1 MKSILIFLLASV
13 QLLALEIVLNSGKES
28 KVNYAILHVMD
39 AKPFLCQTIPDA
51 LDKKHYICKI
61 DRPINK
67 PIESKKM
74 KLAELDF
81 YEKEGVFYVT
91 IDPKVDS
98 KLIPVEESLF
108 LNSEILTKPK
118 EKLYSHWTI
127 LLQEKP
133 LYEENSVRDGLDF
146 PVDFPKYQKPYI
158 GALDLNGAP
167 ISYAQS
173 KDIQLYLDVKQAY
186 ENGYYDSVVKDVKR
200 ILTLFPNSIFRSEL
214 ELYQMRAMDK
224 ILSAKGE
231 DKTDNLAFNDNDIV
245 NVGKRWTKE
254 FASDE
259 NIPEVLMLMTKS
271 YIKIGS
277 KSDANYFIDIL
288 VSEHPDSLFT
298 KRAILLYADNLFLKK
313 EKDKAMKLYLD
324 VLYSAQD
331 LDIAS
336 EAAIRLSDHQ
346 MDAGKMKEAKEY
358 LLKVLNVN
366 AQFLLKDKE
375 ASYKLARRLFE
386 HRLYDVA
393 AKITDLLLENTPKKA
408 DNRELLLKESGDW
421 HAKANEVEA
430 AHTRYQE
437 YLADYKNS
445 GEYVQEVNESLDE
458 LFFKR
463 SENNETK
470 LANYY
475 DKLIEKYS
483 NEIGQKALLEKAKL
497 FLKQQ
502 RYEEVLG
509 LQKELGKLPD
519 RFEIKP
525 EELIYE
531 AAKALALQNLQKD
544 ECQNVVSM
552 IEEYKLHIDEPEHE
566 EKLFKCFMRVSRY
579 ERAREISSG
588 HLKDSSLESRYKW
601 AQKEVQALFMMGKY
615 KEALAFKEDLK
626 TLSFSLREKIGL
638 ETIRDLFFSLV
649 KLKNL
654 EGAASL
660 CESIKILYPDESTN
674 LDIYYEIVKMAG
686 DAKNDLLLVTYAQ
699 ATIEMQ
705 KKFKSTALTP
715 VVEFS
720 YIDALKRLGR
730 DEEALRIAESLLPLS
745 LGNRDKIRLY
755 YQAGELSLKL
765 KESVKAKEYFTQ
777 CIAINDNS
785 SWKSIC
791 QQNLDLLIAQ

>member
-1 MKSILIFLLASV
+1 MKFILIFLLASV

-28 KVNYAILHVMD
+28 KINYAILHVMD
-39 AKPFLCQTIPDA
+39 VKPFSCQTLPDA

-61 DRPINK
+61 SRPINK

-74 KLAELDF
+74 KLAEIDF
-81 YEKEGVFYVT
+81 YEKDGEFYVT
-91 IDPKVDS
+91 IEPKVDS
-98 KLIPVEESLF
+98 KLIPVEESLYTTT
-108 LNSEILTKPK
+108 EILTKPK
-118 EKLYSHWTI
+118 EKLYTHWTV
-127 LLQEKP
+127 LLQDKP
-133 LYEENSVRDGLDF
+133 LYEEKNVRDAIDF
-146 PVDFPKYQKPYI
+146 PVEFPKYQKPYI

-173 KDIQLYLDVKQAY
+173 KDIGLYLEIKQAY
-186 ENGYYDSVVKDVKR
+186 ESGYYDSVVKDVKR
-200 ILTLFPNSIFRSEL
+200 VLTLYPNSIFRSEL

-231 DKTDNLAFNDNDIV
+231 EKSDNLPFDENDIIT
-245 NVGKRWTKE
+245 VGKRWAKE

-259 NIPEVLMLMTKS
+259 NIPEVLMMMTKS
-271 YIKIGS
+271 YIKNSS
-277 KSDANYFIDIL
+277 KSDANYLIDIL

-313 EKDKAMKLYLD
+313 EKDKAMNLYLD
-324 VLYSAQD
+324 VLFSAQD

-366 AQFLLKDKE
+366 AQFLLKDKD

-386 HRLYDVA
+386 HRLFDLA

-408 DNRELLLKESGDW
+408 DNREMLLKESGDW

-430 AHTRYQE
+430 AHARYQE

-445 GEYVQEVNESLDE
+445 GEFVQEVTESLDE
-458 LFFKR
+458 LFFKLN
-463 SENNETK
+463 ENNETK
-470 LANYY
+470 LADYY
-475 DKLIEKYS
+475 DKLIEKYN

-497 FLKQQ
+497 LLKQQ
-502 RYEEVLG
+502 RYQEVLN
-509 LQKELGKLPD
+509 LQKQLGNVPD
-519 RFEIKP
+519 RYEIKP
-525 EELIYE
+525 DELIYE
-531 AAKALALQNLQKD
+531 AAKALALGELQKD
-544 ECQNVVSM
+544 ECQNVIGL
-552 IEEYKLHIDEPEHE
+552 IETYKLQIAEPEYE

-579 ERAREISSG
+579 DRAKDIAET
-588 HLKDSSLESRYKW
+588 HLKDAQLASRYAW
-601 AQKEVQALFMMGKY
+601 SQKEVQVLFKMGKY
-615 KEALAFKEDLK
+615 QEALAFKEDLK

-660 CESIKILYPDESTN
+660 AESIKILYPDEASN
-674 LDIYYEIVKMAG
+674 LDIYYEIVKMAN
-686 DAKNDLLLVTYAQ
+686 DAKNDLLVVTYAQ
-699 ATIEMQ
+699 ACFEMQ
-705 KKFKSTALTP
+705 KKFNSNALTP
-715 VVEFS
+715 ALEFS

-730 DEEALRIAESLLPLS
+730 DEEALRIAESLLS
-745 LGNRDKIRLY
+745 QTLGAKDKIRLF
-755 YQAGELSLKL
+755 YQAGELSLKMQD
-765 KESVKAKEYFTQ
+765 SSKAKSYFTQ
-777 CIAINDNS
+777 CVTINEAS

-791 QQNLDLLIAQ
+791 QQNLDLLP

>member
-1 MKSILIFLLASV
+1 MKYFLIFLLASV
-13 QLLALEIVLNSGKES
+13 QLSALEIILNSGKES
-28 KVNYAILHVMD
+28 KVNYAILHVID
-39 AKPFLCQTIPDA
+39 AKPFGCQTIPDA

-61 DRPINK
+61 SRPMNK

-81 YEKEGVFYVT
+81 YEKDGEFYVT
-91 IDPKVDS
+91 VEPKVDS
-98 KLIPVEESLF
+98 KLIPVEESLY
-108 LNSEILTKPK
+108 LNSEILTKPQ
-118 EKLYSHWTI
+118 EKRYTHWTI

-133 LYEENSVRDGLDF
+133 LYEEKDVRDGLDF
-146 PVDFPKYQKPYI
+146 SVEFPKYQKPYI

-173 KDIQLYLDVKQAY
+173 KDIPLYLDIKQEY

-200 ILTLFPNSIFRSEL
+200 VLTLFPNSIFRSEL
-214 ELYQMRAMDK
+214 DLYHMRAMDK
-224 ILSAKGE
+224 ILTTKGE
-231 DKTDNLAFNDNDIV
+231 DGAENMGFNDSDII

-259 NIPEVLMLMTKS
+259 NIPEVLMMMMKA
-271 YIKIGS
+271 YIKTGS

-298 KRAILLYADNLFLKK
+298 KRATLLYADNLFLKK

-366 AQFLLKDKE
+366 AQFLLKDKD

-386 HRLYDVA
+386 HKLYDLA
-393 AKITDLLLENTPKKA
+393 AKITDLLLEKTPKKGE
-408 DNRELLLKESGDW
+408 NRELLLKESGDW

-437 YLADYKNS
+437 YLAEYKNS
-445 GEYVQEVNESLDE
+445 GDYVQEVTESLDE
-458 LFFKR
+458 LFFKLN
-463 SENNETK
+463 ENNETK

-475 DKLIEKYS
+475 DKLIENYN

-497 FLKQQ
+497 LLKQQ
-502 RYEEVLG
+502 RFEEVLA
-509 LQKELGKLPD
+509 LQNELGKVPD
-519 RFEIKP
+519 RYEIKP
-525 EELIYE
+525 EELIYG
-531 AAKALALQNLQKD
+531 AAKSLALQKLQKD
-544 ECQNVVSM
+544 ECQAVVGM
-552 IEEYKLHIDEPEHE
+552 IEEYKLQINEPEYE
-566 EKLFKCFMRVSRY
+566 EKMYKCFVRVSRFD
-579 ERAREISSG
+579 RAQEISSP
-588 HLKDSSLESRYKW
+588 HLKDTSLQSRYAW
-601 AQKEVQALFMMGKY
+601 AQKEVQVLYMMGKY
-615 KEALAFKEDLK
+615 KEAIGFKEDLK

-638 ETIRDLFFSLV
+638 ETIRDLFFSFI
-649 KLKNL
+649 KLKDS
-654 EGAASL
+654 EGATSL
-660 CESIKILYPDESTN
+660 AESIKILYPDEARN

-686 DAKNDLLLVTYAQ
+686 DTKNDLLLVTYAQ
-699 ATIEMQ
+699 ASIEMQ
-705 KKFKSTALTP
+705 KKFKSNALTP
-715 VVEFS
+715 MVEFS
-720 YIDALKRLGR
+720 YIDALKRLER
-730 DEEALRIAESLLPLS
+730 DTEALKVAESLMPIN
-745 LGNRDKIRLY
+745 LGNKDKIRLF

-765 KESVKAKEYFTQ
+765 KENAKAKEYFTQ
-777 CIAINDNS
+777 CVAIQDNS
-785 SWKSIC
+785 SWKNIC
-791 QQNLDLLIAQ
+791 QQNLDLLL

>member
-375 ASYKLARRLFE
+375 ASYRLARRLFE

-588 HLKDSSLESRYKW
+588 HLKDSSLESRYEW

>member
-1 MKSILIFLLASV
+1 
-13 QLLALEIVLNSGKES
+13 
-28 KVNYAILHVMD
+28 
-39 AKPFLCQTIPDA
+39 
-51 LDKKHYICKI
+51 
-61 DRPINK
+61 
-67 PIESKKM
+67 
-74 KLAELDF
+74 
-81 YEKEGVFYVT
+81 
-91 IDPKVDS
+91 
-98 KLIPVEESLF
+98 
-108 LNSEILTKPK
+108 
-118 EKLYSHWTI
+118 
-127 LLQEKP
+127 
-133 LYEENSVRDGLDF
+133 
-146 PVDFPKYQKPYI
+146 
-158 GALDLNGAP
+158 
-167 ISYAQS
+167 
-173 KDIQLYLDVKQAY
+173 
-186 ENGYYDSVVKDVKR
+186 
-200 ILTLFPNSIFRSEL
+200 
-214 ELYQMRAMDK
+214 
-224 ILSAKGE
+224 
-231 DKTDNLAFNDNDIV
+231 
-245 NVGKRWTKE
+245 
-254 FASDE
+254 
-259 NIPEVLMLMTKS
+259 
-271 YIKIGS
+271 
-277 KSDANYFIDIL
+277 L
-288 VSEHPDSLFT
+288 VSEHPDSFFT

>member
-1 MKSILIFLLASV
+1 MKYILIFLLASV
-13 QLLALEIVLNSGKES
+13 QLFALDIILNSGKES
-28 KVNYAILHVMD
+28 KTNYAILHVMD
-39 AKPFLCQTIPDA
+39 AKPFYCQTIVGE
-51 LDKKHYICKI
+51 LNKKNYICKI
-61 DRPINK
+61 SRPINK

-81 YEKEGVFYVT
+81 YEKDGEFYIA

-98 KLIPVEESLF
+98 KLIPVEESLY
-108 LNSEILTKPK
+108 NTSEILTKPK
-118 EKLYSHWTI
+118 ETLYTHWTI

-133 LYEENSVRDGLDF
+133 LYEQKAVYDGLDF
-146 PVDFPKYQKPYI
+146 PVTFPKYQKPYI

-173 KDIQLYLDVKQAY
+173 KDIQLYLDIKQEY
-186 ENGYYDSVVKDVKR
+186 ESGYYDGVVKDVKR
-200 ILTLFPNSIFRSEL
+200 VLTLFPNSIFRSEL
-214 ELYQMRAMDK
+214 ELYQMRSMDK
-224 ILSAKGE
+224 ILSAKE
-231 DKTDNLAFNDNDIV
+231 DKADAPFNENDII
-245 NVGKRWTKE
+245 NVAKRWSKE

-259 NIPEVLMLMTKS
+259 NIPEVLMLMTKA
-271 YIKIGS
+271 YLKANA
-277 KSDANYFIDIL
+277 KSDANYCIDIL
-288 VSEHPDSLFT
+288 VGEHPDSSFT

-336 EAAIRLSDHQ
+336 EAAIRLSDYQ
-346 MDAGKMKEAKEY
+346 MDAGKLKEAKEY
-358 LLKVLNVN
+358 LFKVLNVN
-366 AQFLLKDKE
+366 SQFLLKDKE

-408 DNRELLLKESGDW
+408 DNREILLKESGDW

-430 AHTRYQE
+430 AHARYQE

-445 GEYVQEVNESLDE
+445 GEHVQEVTESLDE
-458 LFFKR
+458 LFFKLN
-463 SENNETK
+463 ENNETK

-475 DKLIEKYS
+475 DKLIETYN

-497 FLKQQ
+497 LLKQK
-502 RYEEVLG
+502 RFEEVLN
-509 LQKELGKLPD
+509 LQKDLAKVPD
-519 RFEIKP
+519 HYEIKP

-531 AAKALALQNLQKD
+531 AAKSLALQELEKD
-544 ECQNVVSM
+544 ECQNTVGL
-552 IEEYKLHIDEPEHE
+552 IEEYKLQITEPQYE

-579 ERAREISSG
+579 DRAREISDT
-588 HLKDSSLESRYKW
+588 HLKDAQLASRYAW
-601 AQKEVQALFMMGKY
+601 SQKQVQVLFKMGKY
-615 KEALAFKEDLK
+615 QDALAFKEDLK

-660 CESIKILYPDESTN
+660 AESIKILYPDEASN
-674 LDIYYEIVKMAG
+674 LDIYYEIVKMAS

-699 ATIEMQ
+699 TSLEMQ
-705 KKFKSTALTP
+705 KKFKSNALSP
-715 VVEFS
+715 ALEFS
-720 YIDALKRLGR
+720 YMDALKRLGR
-730 DEEALRIAESLLPLS
+730 DEEALKIAESLLPQS
-745 LGNRDKIRLY
+745 LGAKDKIRLF
-755 YQAGELSLKL
+755 YQAGEFSLKL
-765 KESVKAKEYFTQ
+765 KEDAKAKDYFTK
-777 CIAINDNS
+777 CISINDNS

>member
-1 MKSILIFLLASV
+1 MKFILIFLLASV

-28 KVNYAILHVMD
+28 KINYAILHVMD
-39 AKPFLCQTIPDA
+39 VKPFSCQTLPDA

-61 DRPINK
+61 SRPINK

-74 KLAELDF
+74 KLAEIDF
-81 YEKEGVFYVT
+81 YEKDGEFYVT
-91 IDPKVDS
+91 IEPKVDS
-98 KLIPVEESLF
+98 KLIPVEESLYTTT
-108 LNSEILTKPK
+108 EILTKPK
-118 EKLYSHWTI
+118 EKLYTHWTV
-127 LLQEKP
+127 LLQDKP
-133 LYEENSVRDGLDF
+133 LYEEKNVRDAIDF
-146 PVDFPKYQKPYI
+146 PVEFPKYQKPYI

-173 KDIQLYLDVKQAY
+173 KDIGLYLEIKQAY
-186 ENGYYDSVVKDVKR
+186 ESGYYDSVVKDVKR
-200 ILTLFPNSIFRSEL
+200 VLTLYPNSIFRSEL

-231 DKTDNLAFNDNDIV
+231 EKTDNLPFDENDIIT
-245 NVGKRWTKE
+245 VGKRWAKE

-259 NIPEVLMLMTKS
+259 NIPEVLMMMTKS
-271 YIKIGS
+271 YIKNSS
-277 KSDANYFIDIL
+277 KSDANYLIDIL

-313 EKDKAMKLYLD
+313 EKDKAMNLYLD
-324 VLYSAQD
+324 VLFSAQD

-366 AQFLLKDKE
+366 AQFLLKDKD

-386 HRLYDVA
+386 HRLFDLA

-408 DNRELLLKESGDW
+408 DNREMLLKESGDW

-430 AHTRYQE
+430 AHARYQE

-445 GEYVQEVNESLDE
+445 GEFVQEVTESLDE
-458 LFFKR
+458 LFFKLN
-463 SENNETK
+463 ENNETK
-470 LANYY
+470 LADYY
-475 DKLIEKYS
+475 DKLIEKYN

-497 FLKQQ
+497 LLKQQ
-502 RYEEVLG
+502 RYQEVLN
-509 LQKELGKLPD
+509 LQKQLGNVPD
-519 RFEIKP
+519 RYEIKP
-525 EELIYE
+525 DELIYE
-531 AAKALALQNLQKD
+531 AAKALALGELQKD
-544 ECQNVVSM
+544 ECQNVIGL
-552 IEEYKLHIDEPEHE
+552 IETYKLQIAEPEYE

-579 ERAREISSG
+579 DRAKDIAET
-588 HLKDSSLESRYKW
+588 HLKDAQLASRYAW
-601 AQKEVQALFMMGKY
+601 SQKEVQVLFKMGKY
-615 KEALAFKEDLK
+615 QEALAFKEDLK

-660 CESIKILYPDESTN
+660 AESIKILYPDEASN
-674 LDIYYEIVKMAG
+674 LDIYYEIVKMAN
-686 DAKNDLLLVTYAQ
+686 DAKNDLLVVTYAQ
-699 ATIEMQ
+699 ACFEMQ
-705 KKFKSTALTP
+705 KKFNSNALTP
-715 VVEFS
+715 ALEFS

-730 DEEALRIAESLLPLS
+730 DEEALRIAESLLS
-745 LGNRDKIRLY
+745 QTLGAKDKIRLF
-755 YQAGELSLKL
+755 YQAGELSLKMQD
-765 KESVKAKEYFTQ
+765 SSKAKSYFTQ
-777 CIAINDNS
+777 CVTINEAS

-791 QQNLDLLIAQ
+791 QQNLDLLP

>member
-1 MKSILIFLLASV
+1 
-13 QLLALEIVLNSGKES
+13 
-28 KVNYAILHVMD
+28 MD
-39 AKPFLCQTIPDA
+39 VKPFSCQTLPDA

-61 DRPINK
+61 SRPINK

-74 KLAELDF
+74 KLAEIDF
-81 YEKEGVFYVT
+81 YEKDGEFYVT
-91 IDPKVDS
+91 IEPKVDS
-98 KLIPVEESLF
+98 KLIPVEESLYTTT
-108 LNSEILTKPK
+108 EILTKPK
-118 EKLYSHWTI
+118 EKLYTHWTV
-127 LLQEKP
+127 LLQDKP
-133 LYEENSVRDGLDF
+133 LYEEKNVRDAIDF
-146 PVDFPKYQKPYI
+146 PVEFPKYQKPYI

-173 KDIQLYLDVKQAY
+173 KDIGLYLEIKQAY
-186 ENGYYDSVVKDVKR
+186 ESGYYDSVVKDVKR
-200 ILTLFPNSIFRSEL
+200 VLTLYPNSIFRSEL

-231 DKTDNLAFNDNDIV
+231 EKTDNLPFDENDIIT
-245 NVGKRWTKE
+245 VGKRWAKE

-259 NIPEVLMLMTKS
+259 NIPEVLMMMTKS
-271 YIKIGS
+271 YIKNSS
-277 KSDANYFIDIL
+277 KSDANYLIDIL

-313 EKDKAMKLYLD
+313 EKDKAMNLYLD
-324 VLYSAQD
+324 VLFSAQD

-366 AQFLLKDKE
+366 AQFLLKDKD

-386 HRLYDVA
+386 HRLFDLA

-408 DNRELLLKESGDW
+408 DNREMLLKESGDW

-430 AHTRYQE
+430 AHARYQE

-445 GEYVQEVNESLDE
+445 GEFVQEVTESLDE
-458 LFFKR
+458 LFFKLN
-463 SENNETK
+463 ENNETK
-470 LANYY
+470 LADYY
-475 DKLIEKYS
+475 DKLIEKYN

-497 FLKQQ
+497 LLKQQ
-502 RYEEVLG
+502 RYQEVLN
-509 LQKELGKLPD
+509 LQKQLGNVPD
-519 RFEIKP
+519 RYEIKP
-525 EELIYE
+525 DELIYE
-531 AAKALALQNLQKD
+531 AAKALALGELQKD
-544 ECQNVVSM
+544 ECQNVIGL
-552 IEEYKLHIDEPEHE
+552 IETYKLQIAETEYE

-579 ERAREISSG
+579 DRAKDIAET
-588 HLKDSSLESRYKW
+588 HLKDAQLASRYAW
-601 AQKEVQALFMMGKY
+601 SQKEVQVLFKMGKY
-615 KEALAFKEDLK
+615 QEALAFKEDLK

-660 CESIKILYPDESTN
+660 AESIKILYPDEASN
-674 LDIYYEIVKMAG
+674 LDIYYEIVKMAN
-686 DAKNDLLLVTYAQ
+686 DAKNDLLVVTYAQ
-699 ATIEMQ
+699 ACFEMQ
-705 KKFKSTALTP
+705 KKFNSNALTP
-715 VVEFS
+715 ALEFS

-730 DEEALRIAESLLPLS
+730 DEEALRIAESLLS
-745 LGNRDKIRLY
+745 QTLGAKDKIRLF
-755 YQAGELSLKL
+755 YQAGELSLKMQD
-765 KESVKAKEYFTQ
+765 SSKAKSYFTQ
-777 CIAINDNS
+777 CVAINEAS

-791 QQNLDLLIAQ
+791 QQNLDLLP

>member
-13 QLLALEIVLNSGKES
+13 QLFALEIVLNSGKES
-28 KVNYAILHVMD
+28 RVNYAILHVMD
-39 AKPFLCQTIPDA
+39 AKPFLCQTIPDV
-51 LDKKHYICKI
+51 LDKKHYICTI
-61 DRPINK
+61 NRPIDK

-81 YEKEGVFYVT
+81 YEKEGLFYVT
-91 IDPKVDS
+91 IEPKVDS
-98 KLIPVEESLF
+98 KLIPVEESLYTT
-108 LNSEILTKPK
+108 SEVLTKPK
-118 EKLYSHWTI
+118 EKLYAHWTI

-133 LYEENSVRDGLDF
+133 LYEEKSVQDGIDF
-146 PVDFPKYQKPYI
+146 PVEFPKYQKPYI

-173 KDIQLYLDVKQAY
+173 KDIGLYLEIKQAY
-186 ENGYYDSVVKDVKR
+186 ESGYYDSVVKDVKR
-200 ILTLFPNSIFRSEL
+200 VLTLFPNSIFRSEL

-231 DKTDNLAFNDNDIV
+231 DKSDNLAFNENDIIT
-245 NVGKRWTKE
+245 VGKRWTKE

-259 NIPEVLMLMTKS
+259 NIPEVLMLMTKA
-271 YIKIGS
+271 YIKSGS
-277 KSDANYFIDIL
+277 KSDTNYFIDIL
-288 VSEHPDSLFT
+288 ISEHPDSLFT

-324 VLYSAQD
+324 VLFSAQD

-386 HRLYDVA
+386 HRLYDLA
-393 AKITDLLLENTPKKA
+393 AKITDLLLENSSKRET
-408 DNRELLLKESGDW
+408 NRELLLKESGDW

-430 AHTRYQE
+430 AHARYQE
-437 YLADYKNS
+437 YLNDYKNS
-445 GEYVQEVNESLDE
+445 GDYVQEVTESLDE
-458 LFFKR
+458 LFFKLN
-463 SENNETK
+463 ENNETK

-475 DKLIEKYS
+475 DKLIEKYN

-497 FLKQQ
+497 LLKQQ
-502 RYEEVLG
+502 RFEEVLT
-509 LQKELGKLPD
+509 LQKELERVPD
-519 RFEIKP
+519 RFDIKP
-525 EELIYE
+525 EELVYE
-531 AAKALALQNLQKD
+531 SAKALALQQLQKD
-544 ECQNVVSM
+544 ECLTVVNL
-552 IEEYKLHIDEPEHE
+552 IEMYKLQITESEHE
-566 EKLFKCFMRVSRY
+566 EKLFQCFMRVSRFD
-579 ERAREISSG
+579 RAREISTT
-588 HLKDSSLESRYKW
+588 HLKDSALASRYHW
-601 AQKEVQALFMMGKY
+601 SQKEVQALFKMGKY
-615 KEALAFKEDLK
+615 QEALAFKEDLK

-660 CESIKILYPDESTN
+660 AESIKILYPEEASN
-674 LDIYYEIVKMAG
+674 LDIYYEIVKMAS
-686 DAKNDLLLVTYAQ
+686 DVKNDLLLVTYAE
-699 ATIEMQ
+699 ASLEMQ
-705 KKFKSTALTP
+705 KKFKSTALSPTL
-715 VVEFS
+715 EFS
-720 YIDALKRLGR
+720 YMDALKRLGR
-730 DEEALRIAESLLPLS
+730 DEEALRIAESLLPQNLTPKD
-745 LGNRDKIRLY
+745 RIRLF

-765 KESVKAKEYFTQ
+765 QNTVKAKSYFTQ
-777 CIAINDNS
+777 CVAINDNS

-791 QQNLDLLIAQ
+791 QQNLDLMP

>member
-579 ERAREISSG
+579 ERAQEISSG

-705 KKFKSTALTP
+705 TKFKSTALTP

>member
-1 MKSILIFLLASV
+1 MKYILIFLLASV
-13 QLLALEIVLNSGKES
+13 QLLALDIIFNSGKES
-28 KVNYAILHVMD
+28 KTNYAILHVID
-39 AKPFLCQTIPDA
+39 AKPFFCQTIPDV

-61 DRPINK
+61 SRPINK

-81 YEKEGVFYVT
+81 YEKEGEFYIT

-98 KLIPVEESLF
+98 KLIPVEESLYATT
-108 LNSEILTKPK
+108 EILSKPK
-118 EKLYSHWTI
+118 EKLYTHWTI

-133 LYEENSVRDGLDF
+133 LYEQKEVVDGLDF
-146 PVDFPKYQKPYI
+146 PVEFPKYQKPYI

-173 KDIQLYLDVKQAY
+173 KDIQLYLDIKQAY
-186 ENGYYDSVVKDVKR
+186 ESGDYDGVVKDVKR
-200 ILTLFPNSIFRSEL
+200 VLTLFPNSIFRSEL
-214 ELYQMRAMDK
+214 ELYQMRSMDK
-224 ILSAKGE
+224 VLSAKGE
-231 DKTDNLAFNDNDIV
+231 DKTDALSFTETDII
-245 NVGKRWTKE
+245 NVAKRWSKE

-259 NIPEVLMLMTKS
+259 NIPEVLMLMTKA
-271 YIKIGS
+271 YLKTNS
-277 KSDANYFIDIL
+277 KSDANYALDIL
-288 VSEHPDSLFT
+288 VAEHPDSPFT

-346 MDAGKMKEAKEY
+346 MDAGKLKEAKEY
-358 LLKVLNVN
+358 LLQVLNVN

-393 AKITDLLLENTPKKA
+393 AKITDLLLENTPKKTE
-408 DNRELLLKESGDW
+408 NRELLLKESGDW
-421 HAKANEVEA
+421 HAKANEVDV
-430 AHTRYQE
+430 AHARYQE
-437 YLADYKNS
+437 YLSDYKNS
-445 GEYVQEVNESLDE
+445 GEYVQEVTESLDE
-458 LFFKR
+458 LFFKLN
-463 SENNETK
+463 ENNETK

-475 DKLIEKYS
+475 DKLIETYN

-497 FLKQQ
+497 LLKQKRYDEVLKLQ
-502 RYEEVLG
+502 KDLEKVPDRYE
-509 LQKELGKLPD
+509 
-519 RFEIKP
+519 IKS

-531 AAKALALQNLQKD
+531 AAKLFALQELQKD
-544 ECQNVVSM
+544 ACQNTVGL
-552 IEEYKLHIDEPEHE
+552 IEAYKLHMSEPEYE
-566 EKLFKCFMRVSRY
+566 EKLFQCFMRVSRY
-579 ERAREISSG
+579 DRAKEISDT
-588 HLKDSSLESRYKW
+588 HLKDAQLSSRYAW
-601 AQKEVQALFMMGKY
+601 SQKQVQVLFKMGKY
-615 KEALAFKEDLK
+615 QDALAFKEDLK

-660 CESIKILYPDESTN
+660 SESIKILYPDEASN
-674 LDIYYEIVKMAG
+674 LDIYYEIVKMAS

-699 ATIEMQ
+699 TSLEMQ
-705 KKFKSTALTP
+705 KKFNSHALSP
-715 VVEFS
+715 ALEFS
-720 YIDALKRLGR
+720 YMDALKRLGR
-730 DEEALRIAESLLPLS
+730 DEDALKVAESLFPQS
-745 LGNRDKIRLY
+745 LGAKDKIRLF

-765 KESVKAKEYFTQ
+765 KEDAKAKEYFTK
-777 CIAINDNS
+777 CVSINDTS

-791 QQNLDLLIAQ
+791 QQNLDLLP

>member
-1 MKSILIFLLASV
+1 MKFILIFLLASV

-28 KVNYAILHVMD
+28 KINYAILHVMD
-39 AKPFLCQTIPDA
+39 VKPFSCQTLPDA

-61 DRPINK
+61 SRPINK

-74 KLAELDF
+74 KLAEIDF
-81 YEKEGVFYVT
+81 YEKDGEFYVT
-91 IDPKVDS
+91 IEPKVDS
-98 KLIPVEESLF
+98 KLIPVEESLYTTT
-108 LNSEILTKPK
+108 EILTKPK
-118 EKLYSHWTI
+118 EKLYTHWTV
-127 LLQEKP
+127 LLQDKT
-133 LYEENSVRDGLDF
+133 LYEEKNVRDAIDF
-146 PVDFPKYQKPYI
+146 PVEFPKYQKPYI

-173 KDIQLYLDVKQAY
+173 KDIGLYLEIKQAY
-186 ENGYYDSVVKDVKR
+186 ESGYYDSVVKDVKR
-200 ILTLFPNSIFRSEL
+200 VLTLYPNSIFRSEL

-231 DKTDNLAFNDNDIV
+231 EKTDNLPFDENDIIT
-245 NVGKRWTKE
+245 VGKRWAKE

-259 NIPEVLMLMTKS
+259 NIPEVLMMMTKS
-271 YIKIGS
+271 YIKNSS
-277 KSDANYFIDIL
+277 KSDANYLIDIL

-313 EKDKAMKLYLD
+313 EKDKAMNLYLD
-324 VLYSAQD
+324 VLFSAQD

-366 AQFLLKDKE
+366 AQFLLKDKD

-386 HRLYDVA
+386 HRLFDLA

-408 DNRELLLKESGDW
+408 DNREMLLKESGDW

-430 AHTRYQE
+430 AHARYQE

-445 GEYVQEVNESLDE
+445 GEFVQEVTESLDE
-458 LFFKR
+458 LFFKLN
-463 SENNETK
+463 ENNETK
-470 LANYY
+470 LADYY
-475 DKLIEKYS
+475 DKLIEKYN

-497 FLKQQ
+497 LLKQQ
-502 RYEEVLG
+502 RYQEVLN
-509 LQKELGKLPD
+509 LQKELSNVPD
-519 RFEIKP
+519 RYEIKP
-525 EELIYE
+525 DELIYE
-531 AAKALALQNLQKD
+531 AAKALALGELQKD
-544 ECQNVVSM
+544 ECQNVIGL
-552 IEEYKLHIDEPEHE
+552 IETYKLQIAEPEYE

-579 ERAREISSG
+579 DRAKDIAET
-588 HLKDSSLESRYKW
+588 HLKDAQLASRYAW
-601 AQKEVQALFMMGKY
+601 SQKEVQVLFKMGKY
-615 KEALAFKEDLK
+615 QEALAFKEDLK

-660 CESIKILYPDESTN
+660 AESIKILYPDEASN
-674 LDIYYEIVKMAG
+674 LDIYYEIVKMAN
-686 DAKNDLLLVTYAQ
+686 DAKNDLLVVTYAQ
-699 ATIEMQ
+699 ACFEMQ
-705 KKFKSTALTP
+705 KKFNSNALTP
-715 VVEFS
+715 ALEFS

-730 DEEALRIAESLLPLS
+730 DEEALRIAESLLS
-745 LGNRDKIRLY
+745 QTLGSKDKIRLF
-755 YQAGELSLKL
+755 YQAGELSLKMQD
-765 KESVKAKEYFTQ
+765 SSKAKSYFTQ
-777 CIAINDNS
+777 CVAINEAS

-791 QQNLDLLIAQ
+791 QQNLDLLP

>member
-1 MKSILIFLLASV
+1 MKFILIFLLASV

-28 KVNYAILHVMD
+28 KINYAILHVMD
-39 AKPFLCQTIPDA
+39 VKPFSCQTLPDA

-61 DRPINK
+61 SRPINK

-74 KLAELDF
+74 KLAEIDF
-81 YEKEGVFYVT
+81 YEKDGEFYVT
-91 IDPKVDS
+91 IEPKVDS
-98 KLIPVEESLF
+98 KLIPVEESLYTTT
-108 LNSEILTKPK
+108 EILTKPK
-118 EKLYSHWTI
+118 EKLYTHWTV
-127 LLQEKP
+127 LLQDKP
-133 LYEENSVRDGLDF
+133 LYEEKNVRDAIDF
-146 PVDFPKYQKPYI
+146 PVEFPKYQKPYI

-173 KDIQLYLDVKQAY
+173 KDIGLYLEIKQAY
-186 ENGYYDSVVKDVKR
+186 ESGYYDSVVKDVKR
-200 ILTLFPNSIFRSEL
+200 VLTLYPNSIFRSEL

-231 DKTDNLAFNDNDIV
+231 EKTDNLPFDENDIIT
-245 NVGKRWTKE
+245 VGKRWAKE

-259 NIPEVLMLMTKS
+259 NIPEVLMMMTKS
-271 YIKIGS
+271 YIKNSS
-277 KSDANYFIDIL
+277 KSDANYLIDIL

-313 EKDKAMKLYLD
+313 EKDKAMNLYLD
-324 VLYSAQD
+324 VLFSAQD

-366 AQFLLKDKE
+366 AQFLLKDKD

-386 HRLYDVA
+386 HRLFDLA

-408 DNRELLLKESGDW
+408 DNREMLLKESGDW

-430 AHTRYQE
+430 AHARYQE

-445 GEYVQEVNESLDE
+445 GEFVQEVTESLDE
-458 LFFKR
+458 LFFKLN
-463 SENNETK
+463 ENNETK
-470 LANYY
+470 LADYY
-475 DKLIEKYS
+475 DKLIEKYN

-497 FLKQQ
+497 LLKQQ
-502 RYEEVLG
+502 RYQEVLN
-509 LQKELGKLPD
+509 LQKQLGNVPD
-519 RFEIKP
+519 RYEIKP
-525 EELIYE
+525 DELIYE
-531 AAKALALQNLQKD
+531 AAKALALGELQKD
-544 ECQNVVSM
+544 ECQNVIGL
-552 IEEYKLHIDEPEHE
+552 IETYKLQIAEPEYE

-579 ERAREISSG
+579 DRAKDIAET
-588 HLKDSSLESRYKW
+588 HLKDAQLASRYAW
-601 AQKEVQALFMMGKY
+601 SQKEVQVLFKMGKY
-615 KEALAFKEDLK
+615 QEALAFKEDLK

-660 CESIKILYPDESTN
+660 AESIKILYPDEASN
-674 LDIYYEIVKMAG
+674 LDIYYEIVKMAN
-686 DAKNDLLLVTYAQ
+686 DAKNDLLVVTYAQ
-699 ATIEMQ
+699 ACFEMQ
-705 KKFKSTALTP
+705 KKFNSNALTP
-715 VVEFS
+715 ALEFS

-730 DEEALRIAESLLPLS
+730 DEEALRIAESLLS
-745 LGNRDKIRLY
+745 QTLGSKDKIRLF
-755 YQAGELSLKL
+755 YQAGELSLKMQD
-765 KESVKAKEYFTQ
+765 SSKAKSYFTQ
-777 CIAINDNS
+777 CVAINEAS

-791 QQNLDLLIAQ
+791 QQNLDLLP

>member
-1 MKSILIFLLASV
+1 MKFILIFLLASV

-28 KVNYAILHVMD
+28 KINYAILHVMD
-39 AKPFLCQTIPDA
+39 VKPFSCQTLPDA

-61 DRPINK
+61 SRPINK

-74 KLAELDF
+74 KLAEIDF
-81 YEKEGVFYVT
+81 YEKDGEFYVT
-91 IDPKVDS
+91 IEPKVDS
-98 KLIPVEESLF
+98 KLIPVEESLYTTT
-108 LNSEILTKPK
+108 EILTKPK
-118 EKLYSHWTI
+118 EKLYTHWTV
-127 LLQEKP
+127 LLQDKT
-133 LYEENSVRDGLDF
+133 LYEEKNVRDAIDF
-146 PVDFPKYQKPYI
+146 PVEFPKYQKPYI

-173 KDIQLYLDVKQAY
+173 KDIGLYLEIKQAY
-186 ENGYYDSVVKDVKR
+186 ESGYYDSVVKDVKR
-200 ILTLFPNSIFRSEL
+200 VLTLYPNSIFRSEL

-231 DKTDNLAFNDNDIV
+231 EKTDNLPFDENDIIT
-245 NVGKRWTKE
+245 VGKRWAKE

-259 NIPEVLMLMTKS
+259 NIPEVLMMMTKS
-271 YIKIGS
+271 YIKNSS
-277 KSDANYFIDIL
+277 KSDANYLIDIL

-313 EKDKAMKLYLD
+313 EKDKAMNLYLD
-324 VLYSAQD
+324 VLFSAQD

-366 AQFLLKDKE
+366 AQFLLKDKD

-386 HRLYDVA
+386 HRLFDLA

-408 DNRELLLKESGDW
+408 DNREMLLKESGDW

-430 AHTRYQE
+430 AHARYQE

-445 GEYVQEVNESLDE
+445 GEFVQEVTESLDE
-458 LFFKR
+458 LFFKLN
-463 SENNETK
+463 ENNETK
-470 LANYY
+470 LADYY
-475 DKLIEKYS
+475 DKLIEKYN

-497 FLKQQ
+497 LLKQQ
-502 RYEEVLG
+502 RYQEVLN
-509 LQKELGKLPD
+509 LQKQLGNVPD
-519 RFEIKP
+519 RYEIKP
-525 EELIYE
+525 DELIYE
-531 AAKALALQNLQKD
+531 AAKALALGELQKD
-544 ECQNVVSM
+544 ECQNVIGL
-552 IEEYKLHIDEPEHE
+552 IETYKLQIAEPEYE

-579 ERAREISSG
+579 DRAKDIAET
-588 HLKDSSLESRYKW
+588 HLKDAQLASRYAW
-601 AQKEVQALFMMGKY
+601 SQKEVQVLFKMGKY
-615 KEALAFKEDLK
+615 QEALAFKEDLK

-660 CESIKILYPDESTN
+660 AESIKILYPDEASN
-674 LDIYYEIVKMAG
+674 LDIYYEIVKMAN
-686 DAKNDLLLVTYAQ
+686 DAKNDLLVVTYAQ
-699 ATIEMQ
+699 ACFEMQ
-705 KKFKSTALTP
+705 KKFNSNALTP
-715 VVEFS
+715 ALEFS

-730 DEEALRIAESLLPLS
+730 DEEALRIAESLLS
-745 LGNRDKIRLY
+745 QTLGAKDKIRLF
-755 YQAGELSLKL
+755 YQAGELSLKMQD
-765 KESVKAKEYFTQ
+765 SSKAKSYFTQ
-777 CIAINDNS
+777 CVTINEAS

-791 QQNLDLLIAQ
+791 QQNLDLLP

>member
-81 YEKEGVFYVT
+81 YEKDGEFYVT

-98 KLIPVEESLF
+98 KLIPVEESLY

-133 LYEENSVRDGLDF
+133 LYEENSARDGLDF

-173 KDIQLYLDVKQAY
+173 KDIGLYLEIKQEY

-200 ILTLFPNSIFRSEL
+200 VLTLFPNSIFRSEL

-231 DKTDNLAFNDNDIV
+231 DKSDNLAFNDNDIV

-259 NIPEVLMLMTKS
+259 NIPEVLMLMTKA

-366 AQFLLKDKE
+366 AQFLLKDKD

-437 YLADYKNS
+437 YLSDYKNS

-458 LFFKR
+458 LFFKL

-497 FLKQQ
+497 LLKQQ
-502 RYEEVLG
+502 RFEEVLV
-509 LQKELGKLPD
+509 LQKELEKVPD

-531 AAKALALQNLQKD
+531 AAKSLALQNLQKD
-544 ECQNVVSM
+544 ECQAVVTM
-552 IEEYKLHIDEPEHE
+552 IETYKLQIGEKEYE
-566 EKLFKCFMRVSRY
+566 EKLFQCFMRTSRF
-579 ERAREISSG
+579 ERAREISSS
-588 HLKDSSLESRYKW
+588 HLKDSALQSRYKW

-615 KEALAFKEDLK
+615 QEVIGFKEDLK

-654 EGAASL
+654 EGATSL
-660 CESIKILYPDESTN
+660 AESIKILYPDESTN
-674 LDIYYEIVKMAG
+674 LDIYYEIVKMAA

-699 ATIEMQ
+699 AIIEMQ
-705 KKFKSTALTP
+705 KKFKSTTLTP
-715 VVEFS
+715 TVEFS

-730 DEEALRIAESLLPLS
+730 DDEALNIAESLLPLS
-745 LGNRDKIRLY
+745 LNNKDKIRLF
-755 YQAGELSLKL
+755 YQAGELSLKRQ
-765 KESVKAKEYFTQ
+765 ENAKAKEYFTK

-785 SWKSIC
+785 TWKGIC

>member
-259 NIPEVLMLMTKS
+259 NIPEVLMLMTKA

-777 CIAINDNS
+777 CIATNDNS

>member
-13 QLLALEIVLNSGKES
+13 QLFALEIVLNSGKES
-28 KVNYAILHVMD
+28 RVNYAILHVMD
-39 AKPFLCQTIPDA
+39 AKPFLCQTIPDV
-51 LDKKHYICKI
+51 LDKKHYICTI
-61 DRPINK
+61 NRPIDK

-74 KLAELDF
+74 KLVELDF

-91 IDPKVDS
+91 IEPKVDS
-98 KLIPVEESLF
+98 KLIPVEESLYTT
-108 LNSEILTKPK
+108 SEILTKPQ

-133 LYEENSVRDGLDF
+133 LYEEKNVQDGIDF
-146 PVDFPKYQKPYI
+146 PVEFPKYQKPYI

-173 KDIQLYLDVKQAY
+173 KDIGLYLEIKKAY
-186 ENGYYDSVVKDVKR
+186 ESGYYDNVVKDVKR
-200 ILTLFPNSIFRSEL
+200 VLTLFPNSIFRSEL

-224 ILSAKGE
+224 VLSAKGE
-231 DKTDNLAFNDNDIV
+231 DKSDNLAFNENDIIT
-245 NVGKRWTKE
+245 VGKRWTKE

-259 NIPEVLMLMTKS
+259 NIPEVLMLMTKA
-271 YIKIGS
+271 YIKSGS
-277 KSDANYFIDIL
+277 KSDTNYFIDIL
-288 VSEHPDSLFT
+288 ISEHPDSLFT

-324 VLYSAQD
+324 VLFSAQD

-386 HRLYDVA
+386 HRLYDLA
-393 AKITDLLLENTPKKA
+393 AKITDLLLENSSKREA
-408 DNRELLLKESGDW
+408 NRELLLKESGDW

-430 AHTRYQE
+430 AHARYQE
-437 YLADYKNS
+437 YLNDYKNS
-445 GEYVQEVNESLDE
+445 GDYVQEVTESLDE
-458 LFFKR
+458 LFFKLN
-463 SENNETK
+463 ENNETK

-475 DKLIEKYS
+475 DKLIEKYN

-502 RYEEVLG
+502 RFEEVLT
-509 LQKELGKLPD
+509 LQKELERVPD
-519 RFEIKP
+519 RFDIKP
-525 EELIYE
+525 EELVYE
-531 AAKALALQNLQKD
+531 AAKDLALQQLQKD
-544 ECQNVVSM
+544 ECLTVVNL
-552 IEEYKLHIDEPEHE
+552 IEMYKLQITESEHE
-566 EKLFKCFMRVSRY
+566 EKLFQCFMRVSRFD
-579 ERAREISSG
+579 RAREISTT
-588 HLKDSSLESRYKW
+588 HLKDSALASRYHW
-601 AQKEVQALFMMGKY
+601 SQKEVQTLFKMGKY
-615 KEALAFKEDLK
+615 QEALAFKEDLK

-660 CESIKILYPDESTN
+660 AESIKILYPEEASN
-674 LDIYYEIVKMAG
+674 LDIYYEIVKMAS
-686 DAKNDLLLVTYAQ
+686 DAKNDLLLVTYAE
-699 ATIEMQ
+699 ASLKMQ
-705 KKFKSTALTP
+705 TKFKSTALSPTL
-715 VVEFS
+715 EFS
-720 YIDALKRLGR
+720 YMDALKRLGR
-730 DEEALRIAESLLPLS
+730 NEEALRIAESLLPLN
-745 LGNRDKIRLY
+745 LTPKERIRLF

-765 KESVKAKEYFTQ
+765 QDTAKAKSYFTQ
-777 CIAINDNS
+777 CVAINDNS

-791 QQNLDLLIAQ
+791 QQNLDLMP

>member
-28 KVNYAILHVMD
+28 KVNYAILHVID
-39 AKPFLCQTIPDA
+39 AKPFLCQTIPDE

-61 DRPINK
+61 SRPISK

-81 YEKEGVFYVT
+81 YEKDGEFYVT
-91 IDPKVDS
+91 VDPKVDS
-98 KLIPVEESLF
+98 KLIPVEESLY

-118 EKLYSHWTI
+118 EKLYTHWTI

-133 LYEENSVRDGLDF
+133 LYEEKNVREGLDF
-146 PVDFPKYQKPYI
+146 SVEFPKYQRPYI

-173 KDIQLYLDVKQAY
+173 KDIQLYLDIKQEY

-200 ILTLFPNSIFRSEL
+200 VLTLFPNSIFRSEL
-214 ELYQMRAMDK
+214 ELYHMRAMDK
-224 ILSAKGE
+224 ILSTKDE
-231 DKTDNLAFNDNDIV
+231 DKADTLGFNDNDIV
-245 NVGKRWTKE
+245 TVGKRWTKE

-259 NIPEVLMLMTKS
+259 NIPEVLMLMTKA

-277 KSDANYFIDIL
+277 KADTNYFIDIL

-336 EAAIRLSDHQ
+336 EAAIRLSDYQ

-366 AQFLLKDKE
+366 SQFLLKDKE

-386 HRLYDVA
+386 HRLYDLA

-408 DNRELLLKESGDW
+408 ENRELLLKESGDW
-421 HAKANEVEA
+421 HAKANEVEV

-437 YLADYKNS
+437 YLSDYKNS
-445 GEYVQEVNESLDE
+445 GQYVQEVNESLDE

-463 SENNETK
+463 VENNETK

-475 DKLIEKYS
+475 DKLIEKYN

-502 RYEEVLG
+502 RYEEVLD
-509 LQKELGKLPD
+509 LQKELGKVPD
-519 RFEIKP
+519 RFDIKP

-531 AAKALALQNLQKD
+531 AAKLLALQKLQKD
-544 ECQNVVSM
+544 ECQNAVGM
-552 IEEYKLHIDEPEHE
+552 IEEYKLQISEPEHE
-566 EKLFKCFMRVSRY
+566 DKLFKCFVRVSRFD
-579 ERAREISSG
+579 RAHEISSG
-588 HLKDSSLESRYKW
+588 HLKDTALASRYAW
-601 AQKEVQALFMMGKY
+601 AQKEVQVLFMMGKY

-638 ETIRDLFFSLV
+638 ETIRDLFFSLI
-649 KLKNL
+649 KLKNA

-660 CESIKILYPDESTN
+660 AESIKILYPDESSN
-674 LDIYYEIVKMAG
+674 LDIYYEIVKIAT
-686 DAKNDLLLVTYAQ
+686 DTKNDLLLVTYAQ
-699 ATIEMQ
+699 ATMEMQ
-705 KKFKSTALTP
+705 KKFKSNAYTP

-720 YIDALKRLGR
+720 YVDALKRLGR
-730 DEEALRIAESLLPLS
+730 DEEALRIAESLLPQNLVDK
-745 LGNRDKIRLY
+745 DKIRLF

-765 KESVKAKEYFTQ
+765 QNPSKAKSYFTQ
-777 CIAINDNS
+777 CVAINDNS
-785 SWKSIC
+785 TWKNIC
-791 QQNLDLLIAQ
+791 QQNLELLP

>member
-1 MKSILIFLLASV
+1 MKFILIFLLASV

-28 KVNYAILHVMD
+28 KINYAILHVMD
-39 AKPFLCQTIPDA
+39 VKPFSCQTLPDA

-61 DRPINK
+61 SRPINK

-74 KLAELDF
+74 KLAEIDF
-81 YEKEGVFYVT
+81 YEKDGEFYVT
-91 IDPKVDS
+91 IEPKVDS
-98 KLIPVEESLF
+98 KLIPVEESLYTTT
-108 LNSEILTKPK
+108 EILTKPK
-118 EKLYSHWTI
+118 EKLYTHWTV
-127 LLQEKP
+127 LLQDKT
-133 LYEENSVRDGLDF
+133 LYEEKNVRDAIDF
-146 PVDFPKYQKPYI
+146 PVEFPKYQKPYI

-173 KDIQLYLDVKQAY
+173 KDIGLYLEIKQAY
-186 ENGYYDSVVKDVKR
+186 ESGYYDSVVKDVKR
-200 ILTLFPNSIFRSEL
+200 VLTLYPNSIFRSEL

-231 DKTDNLAFNDNDIV
+231 EKSDNLPFDENDIIT
-245 NVGKRWTKE
+245 VGKRWAKE

-259 NIPEVLMLMTKS
+259 NIPEVLMMMTKS
-271 YIKIGS
+271 YIKNSS
-277 KSDANYFIDIL
+277 KSDANYLIDIL

-313 EKDKAMKLYLD
+313 EKDKAMNLYLD
-324 VLYSAQD
+324 VLFSAQD

-366 AQFLLKDKE
+366 AQFLLKDKD

-386 HRLYDVA
+386 HRLFDLA

-408 DNRELLLKESGDW
+408 DNREMLLKESGDW

-430 AHTRYQE
+430 AHARYQE

-445 GEYVQEVNESLDE
+445 GEFVQEVTESLDE
-458 LFFKR
+458 LFFKLN
-463 SENNETK
+463 ENNETK
-470 LANYY
+470 LADYY
-475 DKLIEKYS
+475 DKLIEKYN

-497 FLKQQ
+497 LLKQQ
-502 RYEEVLG
+502 RYQEVLN
-509 LQKELGKLPD
+509 LQKQLGNVPD
-519 RFEIKP
+519 RYEIKP
-525 EELIYE
+525 DELIYE
-531 AAKALALQNLQKD
+531 AAKALALGELQKD
-544 ECQNVVSM
+544 ECQNVIGL
-552 IEEYKLHIDEPEHE
+552 IETYKLQIAETEYE

-579 ERAREISSG
+579 DRAKDIAET
-588 HLKDSSLESRYKW
+588 HLKDAQLASRYAW
-601 AQKEVQALFMMGKY
+601 SQKEVQVLFKMGKY
-615 KEALAFKEDLK
+615 QEALAFKEDLK

-660 CESIKILYPDESTN
+660 AESIKILYPDEASN
-674 LDIYYEIVKMAG
+674 LDIYYEIVKMAN
-686 DAKNDLLLVTYAQ
+686 DAKNDLLVVTYAQ
-699 ATIEMQ
+699 ACFEMQ
-705 KKFKSTALTP
+705 KKFNSNALTP
-715 VVEFS
+715 ALEFS

-730 DEEALRIAESLLPLS
+730 DEEALRIAESLLS
-745 LGNRDKIRLY
+745 QTLGSKDKIRLF
-755 YQAGELSLKL
+755 YQAGELSLKMQD
-765 KESVKAKEYFTQ
+765 SSKAKSYFTQ
-777 CIAINDNS
+777 CVAINEAS

-791 QQNLDLLIAQ
+791 QQNLDLLP

>member
-1 MKSILIFLLASV
+1 MKFILIFLLASV

-28 KVNYAILHVMD
+28 KINYAILHVMD
-39 AKPFLCQTIPDA
+39 VKPFSCQTLPDA

-61 DRPINK
+61 SRPINK

-74 KLAELDF
+74 KLAEIDF
-81 YEKEGVFYVT
+81 YEKDGEFYVT
-91 IDPKVDS
+91 IEPKVDS
-98 KLIPVEESLF
+98 KLIPVEESLYTTT
-108 LNSEILTKPK
+108 EILTKPK
-118 EKLYSHWTI
+118 EKLYTHWTV
-127 LLQEKP
+127 LLQDKT
-133 LYEENSVRDGLDF
+133 LYEEKNVRDAIDF
-146 PVDFPKYQKPYI
+146 PVEFPKYQKPYI

-173 KDIQLYLDVKQAY
+173 KDIGLYLEIKQAY
-186 ENGYYDSVVKDVKR
+186 ESGYYDSVVKDVKR
-200 ILTLFPNSIFRSEL
+200 VLTLYPNSIFRSEL

-231 DKTDNLAFNDNDIV
+231 EKSDNLPFDENDIIT
-245 NVGKRWTKE
+245 VGKRWAKE

-259 NIPEVLMLMTKS
+259 NIPEVLMMMTKS
-271 YIKIGS
+271 YIKNSS
-277 KSDANYFIDIL
+277 KSDANYLIDIL

-313 EKDKAMKLYLD
+313 EKDKAMNLYLD
-324 VLYSAQD
+324 VLFSAQD

-366 AQFLLKDKE
+366 AQFLLKDKD

-386 HRLYDVA
+386 HRLFDLA

-408 DNRELLLKESGDW
+408 DNREMLLKESGDW

-430 AHTRYQE
+430 AHARYQE

-445 GEYVQEVNESLDE
+445 GEFVQEVTESLDE
-458 LFFKR
+458 LFFKLN
-463 SENNETK
+463 ENNETK
-470 LANYY
+470 LADYY
-475 DKLIEKYS
+475 DKLIEKYN

-497 FLKQQ
+497 LLKQQ
-502 RYEEVLG
+502 RYQEVLN
-509 LQKELGKLPD
+509 LQKQLGNVPD
-519 RFEIKP
+519 RYEIKP
-525 EELIYE
+525 DELIYE
-531 AAKALALQNLQKD
+531 AAKALALGELQKD
-544 ECQNVVSM
+544 ECQNVIGL
-552 IEEYKLHIDEPEHE
+552 IETYKLQIAEPEYE

-579 ERAREISSG
+579 DRAKDIAET
-588 HLKDSSLESRYKW
+588 HLKDAQLASRYAW
-601 AQKEVQALFMMGKY
+601 SQKEVQVLFKMGKY
-615 KEALAFKEDLK
+615 QEALAFKEDLK

-660 CESIKILYPDESTN
+660 AESIKILYPDEASN
-674 LDIYYEIVKMAG
+674 LDIYYEIVKMAN
-686 DAKNDLLLVTYAQ
+686 DAKNDLLVVTYAQ
-699 ATIEMQ
+699 ACFEMQ
-705 KKFKSTALTP
+705 KKFNSNALTP
-715 VVEFS
+715 ALEFS

-730 DEEALRIAESLLPLS
+730 DEEALRIAESLLS
-745 LGNRDKIRLY
+745 QTLGAKDKIRLF
-755 YQAGELSLKL
+755 YQAGELSLKMQD
-765 KESVKAKEYFTQ
+765 SSKAKSYFTQ
-777 CIAINDNS
+777 CVTINEAS

-791 QQNLDLLIAQ
+791 QQNLDLLP

>member
-1 MKSILIFLLASV
+1 MKFILIFLLASV

-28 KVNYAILHVMD
+28 KINYAILHVMD
-39 AKPFLCQTIPDA
+39 VKPFSCQTLPDA

-61 DRPINK
+61 SRPINK

-74 KLAELDF
+74 KLAEIDF
-81 YEKEGVFYVT
+81 YEKDGEFYVT
-91 IDPKVDS
+91 IEPKVDS
-98 KLIPVEESLF
+98 KLIPVEESLYTTT
-108 LNSEILTKPK
+108 EILTKPK
-118 EKLYSHWTI
+118 EKLYTHWTV
-127 LLQEKP
+127 LLQDKP
-133 LYEENSVRDGLDF
+133 LYEEKNVRDAIDF
-146 PVDFPKYQKPYI
+146 PVEFPKYQKPYI

-173 KDIQLYLDVKQAY
+173 KDIGLYLEIKQAY
-186 ENGYYDSVVKDVKR
+186 ESGYYDSVVKDVKR
-200 ILTLFPNSIFRSEL
+200 VLTLYPNSIFRSEL

-231 DKTDNLAFNDNDIV
+231 EKSDNLPFDENDIIT
-245 NVGKRWTKE
+245 VGKRWAKE

-259 NIPEVLMLMTKS
+259 NIPEVLMMMTKS
-271 YIKIGS
+271 YIKNSS
-277 KSDANYFIDIL
+277 KSDANYLIDIL

-313 EKDKAMKLYLD
+313 EKDKAMNLYLD
-324 VLYSAQD
+324 VLFSAQD

-366 AQFLLKDKE
+366 AQFLLKDKD

-386 HRLYDVA
+386 HRLFDLA

-408 DNRELLLKESGDW
+408 DNREMLLKESGDW

-430 AHTRYQE
+430 AHARYQE

-445 GEYVQEVNESLDE
+445 GEFVQEVTESLDE
-458 LFFKR
+458 LFFKLN
-463 SENNETK
+463 ENNETK
-470 LANYY
+470 LADYY
-475 DKLIEKYS
+475 DKLIEKYN

-497 FLKQQ
+497 LLKQQ
-502 RYEEVLG
+502 RYQEVLN
-509 LQKELGKLPD
+509 LQKELSNVPD
-519 RFEIKP
+519 RYEIKP
-525 EELIYE
+525 DELIYE
-531 AAKALALQNLQKD
+531 AAKALALGELQKD
-544 ECQNVVSM
+544 ECQNVIGL
-552 IEEYKLHIDEPEHE
+552 IETYKLQIAEPEYE

-579 ERAREISSG
+579 DRAKDIAET
-588 HLKDSSLESRYKW
+588 HLKDAQLASRYAW
-601 AQKEVQALFMMGKY
+601 SQKEVQVLFKMGKY
-615 KEALAFKEDLK
+615 QEALAFKEDLK

-660 CESIKILYPDESTN
+660 AESIKILYPDEASN
-674 LDIYYEIVKMAG
+674 LDIYYEIVKMAN
-686 DAKNDLLLVTYAQ
+686 DAKNDLLVVTYAQ
-699 ATIEMQ
+699 ACFEMQ
-705 KKFKSTALTP
+705 KKFNSNALTP
-715 VVEFS
+715 ALEFS

-730 DEEALRIAESLLPLS
+730 DEEALRIAESLLS
-745 LGNRDKIRLY
+745 QTLGAKDKIRLF
-755 YQAGELSLKL
+755 YQAGELSLKMQD
-765 KESVKAKEYFTQ
+765 SSKAKSYFTQ
-777 CIAINDNS
+777 CVAINEAS

-791 QQNLDLLIAQ
+791 QQNLDLLP

>member
-1 MKSILIFLLASV
+1 MKYILIFLLASV
-13 QLLALEIVLNSGKES
+13 QLFALEIVLNSGKES
-28 KVNYAILHVMD
+28 KVNYAILHIID
-39 AKPFLCQTIPDA
+39 AKPFSCQTIPDA
-51 LDKKHYICKI
+51 LDKKHYICQI
-61 DRPINK
+61 SRPINK

-81 YEKEGVFYVT
+81 YEKEGIFYITV
-91 IDPKVDS
+91 DPKVDS
-98 KLIPVEESLF
+98 KLIPVEESLY

-133 LYEENSVRDGLDF
+133 LYEEKNARDGLDF
-146 PVDFPKYQKPYI
+146 SIEYPKYQKPYI

-173 KDIQLYLDVKQAY
+173 KDIQLYLDVKQEY
-186 ENGYYDSVVKDVKR
+186 ESGYYDSVVKDVKR

-214 ELYQMRAMDK
+214 DLYHMRAMDK
-224 ILSAKGE
+224 ILSTKGE
-231 DKTDNLAFNDNDIV
+231 DKADTLGFNDNDIV

-259 NIPEVLMLMTKS
+259 NIPEVLMLMTKA

-288 VSEHPDSLFT
+288 VSEHSDSPFT

-324 VLYSAQD
+324 VLYSAKD

-386 HRLYDVA
+386 HRLYDLA
-393 AKITDLLLENTPKKA
+393 AKITDLLLENTPKKSE
-408 DNRELLLKESGDW
+408 NRELLLKESGDW
-421 HAKANEVEA
+421 HAKANDVEV
-430 AHTRYQE
+430 AHARYQE
-437 YLADYKNS
+437 YLSDYKNS
-445 GEYVQEVNESLDE
+445 GSYVQEVNESLDE
-458 LFFKR
+458 LFFKLN
-463 SENNETK
+463 ENNETK

-475 DKLIEKYS
+475 DKLIENYS

-497 FLKQQ
+497 LLKQQ
-502 RYEEVLG
+502 RFEEVLA
-509 LQKELGKLPD
+509 LQKELSRVPD
-519 RFEIKP
+519 RFDIKP

-531 AAKALALQNLQKD
+531 AAKLLALQKLQKD

-552 IEEYKLHIDEPEHE
+552 IEEYKLQITEPEHE
-566 EKLFKCFMRVSRY
+566 EKMFQCFMRVSRF

-638 ETIRDLFFSLV
+638 ETIRTLFFSLV
-649 KLKNL
+649 KLKNS
-654 EGAASL
+654 EGAVSL
-660 CESIKILYPDESTN
+660 AESIKILYPDESSN
-674 LDIYYEIVKMAG
+674 LDIYYEIIKLAA
-686 DAKNDLLLVTYAQ
+686 DAKNDLLLITYAQ
-699 ATIEMQ
+699 ATMDMQ
-705 KKFKSTALTP
+705 KRFKSNALTP
-715 VVEFS
+715 AVEFS
-720 YIDALKRLGR
+720 YLDALKRLGR
-730 DEEALRIAESLLPLS
+730 DEEALKIAESLIPVS
-745 LGNRDKIRLY
+745 LGNKDKIRLFY
-755 YQAGELSLKL
+755 HAGELSLKL
-765 KESVKAKEYFTQ
+765 KESAKAKEYFTK
-777 CIAINDNS
+777 CVEINDNS

-791 QQNLDLLIAQ
+791 QENLDLLIMQ

>member
-1 MKSILIFLLASV
+1 MKFILIFLLASV

-28 KVNYAILHVMD
+28 KINYAILHVMD
-39 AKPFLCQTIPDA
+39 VKPFSCQTLPDA

-61 DRPINK
+61 SRPINK

-74 KLAELDF
+74 KLAEIDF
-81 YEKEGVFYVT
+81 YEKDGEFYVT
-91 IDPKVDS
+91 IEPKVDS
-98 KLIPVEESLF
+98 KLIPVEESLYTTT
-108 LNSEILTKPK
+108 EILTKPK
-118 EKLYSHWTI
+118 EKLYTHWTV
-127 LLQEKP
+127 LLQDKP
-133 LYEENSVRDGLDF
+133 LYEEKNVRDAIDF
-146 PVDFPKYQKPYI
+146 PVEFPKYQKPYI

-173 KDIQLYLDVKQAY
+173 KDIGLYLEIKQAY
-186 ENGYYDSVVKDVKR
+186 ESGYYDSVVKDVKR
-200 ILTLFPNSIFRSEL
+200 VLTLYPNSIFRSEL

-231 DKTDNLAFNDNDIV
+231 EKSDNLPFDENDIIT
-245 NVGKRWTKE
+245 VGKRWAKE

-259 NIPEVLMLMTKS
+259 NIPEVLMMMTKS
-271 YIKIGS
+271 YIKNSS
-277 KSDANYFIDIL
+277 KSDANYLIDIL

-313 EKDKAMKLYLD
+313 EKDKAMNLYLD
-324 VLYSAQD
+324 VLFSAQD

-366 AQFLLKDKE
+366 AQFLLKDKD

-386 HRLYDVA
+386 HRLFDLA

-408 DNRELLLKESGDW
+408 DNREMLLKESGDW

-430 AHTRYQE
+430 AHARYQE

-445 GEYVQEVNESLDE
+445 GEFVQEVTESLDE
-458 LFFKR
+458 LFFKLN
-463 SENNETK
+463 ENNETK
-470 LANYY
+470 LADYY
-475 DKLIEKYS
+475 DKLIEKYN

-497 FLKQQ
+497 LLKQQ
-502 RYEEVLG
+502 RYQEVLN
-509 LQKELGKLPD
+509 LQKELSNVPD
-519 RFEIKP
+519 RYEIKP
-525 EELIYE
+525 DELIYE
-531 AAKALALQNLQKD
+531 AAKALALGELQKD
-544 ECQNVVSM
+544 ECQNVIGL
-552 IEEYKLHIDEPEHE
+552 IETYKLQIAETEYE

-579 ERAREISSG
+579 DRAKDIAET
-588 HLKDSSLESRYKW
+588 HLKDAQLASRYAW
-601 AQKEVQALFMMGKY
+601 SQKEVQVLFKMGKY
-615 KEALAFKEDLK
+615 QEALAFKEDLK

-660 CESIKILYPDESTN
+660 AESIKILYPDEASN
-674 LDIYYEIVKMAG
+674 LDIYYEIVKMAN
-686 DAKNDLLLVTYAQ
+686 DAKNDLLVVTYAQ
-699 ATIEMQ
+699 ACFEMQ
-705 KKFKSTALTP
+705 KKFNSNALTP
-715 VVEFS
+715 ALEFS

-730 DEEALRIAESLLPLS
+730 DEEALRIAESLLS
-745 LGNRDKIRLY
+745 QTLGAKDKIRLF
-755 YQAGELSLKL
+755 YQAGELSLKMQD
-765 KESVKAKEYFTQ
+765 SSKAKSYFTQ
-777 CIAINDNS
+777 CVAINEAS

-791 QQNLDLLIAQ
+791 QQNLDLLP

>member
-1 MKSILIFLLASV
+1 MKFILIFLLASV

-28 KVNYAILHVMD
+28 KINYAILHVMD
-39 AKPFLCQTIPDA
+39 VKPFSCQTLPDA

-61 DRPINK
+61 SRPINK

-74 KLAELDF
+74 KLAEIDF
-81 YEKEGVFYVT
+81 YEKDGEFYVT
-91 IDPKVDS
+91 IEPKVDS
-98 KLIPVEESLF
+98 KLIPVEESLYTTT
-108 LNSEILTKPK
+108 EILTKPK
-118 EKLYSHWTI
+118 EKLYTHWTV
-127 LLQEKP
+127 LLQDKP
-133 LYEENSVRDGLDF
+133 LYEEKNVRDAIDF
-146 PVDFPKYQKPYI
+146 PVEFPKYQKPYI

-173 KDIQLYLDVKQAY
+173 KDIGLYLEIKQAY
-186 ENGYYDSVVKDVKR
+186 ESGYYDSVVKDVKR
-200 ILTLFPNSIFRSEL
+200 VLTLYPNSIFRSEL

-231 DKTDNLAFNDNDIV
+231 EKSDNLPFDENDIIT
-245 NVGKRWTKE
+245 VGKRWAKE

-259 NIPEVLMLMTKS
+259 NIPEVLMMMTKS
-271 YIKIGS
+271 YIKNSS
-277 KSDANYFIDIL
+277 KSDANYLIDIL

-313 EKDKAMKLYLD
+313 EKDKAMNLYLD
-324 VLYSAQD
+324 VLFSAQD

-366 AQFLLKDKE
+366 AQFLLKDKD

-386 HRLYDVA
+386 HRLFDLA

-408 DNRELLLKESGDW
+408 DNREMLLKESGDW

-430 AHTRYQE
+430 AHARYQE

-445 GEYVQEVNESLDE
+445 GEFVQEVTESLDE
-458 LFFKR
+458 LFFKLN
-463 SENNETK
+463 ENNETK
-470 LANYY
+470 LADYY
-475 DKLIEKYS
+475 DKLIEKYN

-497 FLKQQ
+497 LLKQQ
-502 RYEEVLG
+502 RYQEVLN
-509 LQKELGKLPD
+509 LQKELSNVPD
-519 RFEIKP
+519 RYEIKP
-525 EELIYE
+525 DELIYE
-531 AAKALALQNLQKD
+531 AAKALALGELQKD
-544 ECQNVVSM
+544 ECQNVIGL
-552 IEEYKLHIDEPEHE
+552 IETYKLQIAETEYE

-579 ERAREISSG
+579 DRAKDIAET
-588 HLKDSSLESRYKW
+588 HLKDAQLASRYAW
-601 AQKEVQALFMMGKY
+601 SQKEVQVLFKMGKY
-615 KEALAFKEDLK
+615 QEALAFKEDLK

-660 CESIKILYPDESTN
+660 AESIKILYPDEASN
-674 LDIYYEIVKMAG
+674 LDIYYEIVKMAN
-686 DAKNDLLLVTYAQ
+686 DAKNDLLVVTYAQ
-699 ATIEMQ
+699 ACFEMQ
-705 KKFKSTALTP
+705 KKFNSNALTP
-715 VVEFS
+715 ALEFS

-730 DEEALRIAESLLPLS
+730 DEEALRIAESLLS
-745 LGNRDKIRLY
+745 QTLGSKDKIRLF
-755 YQAGELSLKL
+755 YQAGELSLKMQD
-765 KESVKAKEYFTQ
+765 SSKAKSYFTQ
-777 CIAINDNS
+777 CVAINEAS

-791 QQNLDLLIAQ
+791 QQNLDLLP